1 MLMIKKM
8 TDFKLKGKRVLI
20 REDLNVPIKNGK
32 ITSDKRIRAA
42 IPTIEKAMKA
52 KAKVMI
58 ISHLGRPE
66 EGKFTAEYSLAS
78 IAEMLAKLLGKKVPL
93 VKDWLNGVDIAEGEV
108 VLCENVRFNKGE
120 SKNDEELAK
129 KMAGLCDIFVMDAFA
144 TAHRAQA
151 STYGVA
157 EFAPI
162 ACAGPLLLRELDAL
176 SRIIQN
182 PAHPL
187 LAIVG
192 GAKLSTKLSV
202 LENLLD
208 KVDQLIV
215 GGGIANIFIAASGFK
230 VGKSLYE
237 QDLLPQAKNLLSL
250 AKKKGDKIPLP
261 IDVIT
266 AKELSKEAKAV
277 VKQLNEVTDDD
288 MILDIGPKTCQS
300 FMAFVSQARTILW
313 NGPLGVF
320 EFNQF
325 AGGTKAIAKAIAQSD
340 AFSVAGGGDT
350 VAAIE
355 KYHVEKRISYIST
368 AGGAFLEF
376 IEGKKLPGVAILEE
390 RGS

>member
-1 MLMIKKM
+1 MKKM
-8 TDFKLKGKRVLI
+8 TDLNLKGKRVLI
-20 REDLNVPIKNGK
+20 REDLNVPLGNGK

-42 IPTIEKAMKA
+42 IPTIEKAIKA
-52 KAKVMI
+52 GAKVIVM
-58 ISHLGRPE
+58 SHLGRPE
-66 EGKFTAEYSLAS
+66 EGRFTKQYSLAPV
-78 IAEMLAKLLGKKVPL
+78 AEMLSRMLGRKVPL
-93 VKDWLNGVDIAEGEV
+93 IKDWLSGVDVAKGEV
-108 VLCENVRFNKGE
+108 VLCENVRLNKGE

-157 EFAPI
+157 KFAPV

-187 LAIVG
+187 IAIVA
-192 GAKLSTKLSV
+192 GAKISTKLAV
-202 LENLLD
+202 LENLLS

-230 VGKSLYE
+230 VGKSLCE
-237 QDLLPQAKNLLSL
+237 QNLLPQAKSL
-250 AKKKGDKIPLP
+250 MALARKKGTEIPLP
-261 IDVIT
+261 IDVVT
-266 AKELSKEAKAV
+266 AKQLSKEAKAV
-277 VKQLNEVTDDD
+277 VKQLDEVADDD
-288 MILDIGPKTCQS
+288 MILDIGPKTCEK
-300 FMAFVSQARTILW
+300 FAVFIEQARTILW
-313 NGPLGVF
+313 NGPVGVF
-320 EFNQF
+320 EFDQF
-325 AGGTKAIAKAIAQSD
+325 AGGTKAIAKAIAESN
-340 AFSVAGGGDT
+340 AFCVAGGGDT

-355 KYHVEKRISYIST
+355 KYHVDKRISYIST

-376 IEGKKLPGVAILEE
+376 IEGKELPGVAILEE